1 MTIFQ
6 TFILINIQIVPLEKT
21 VNMHNVMILIKS
33 TGNRNHNN
41 YYYQPFFEKCT
52 YKCIRSYMIE
62 LIFLKLMMLIRP
74 AHLRNVLF
82 ITIGIF

>member
-1 MTIFQ
+1 
-6 TFILINIQIVPLEKT
+6 
-21 VNMHNVMILIKS
+21 MHNVIILIKS

-41 YYYQPFFEKCT
+41 CYYQAFFGKRT
-52 YKCIRSYMIE
+52 YKCIRNYIIE

-82 ITIGIF
+82 ITIAIF